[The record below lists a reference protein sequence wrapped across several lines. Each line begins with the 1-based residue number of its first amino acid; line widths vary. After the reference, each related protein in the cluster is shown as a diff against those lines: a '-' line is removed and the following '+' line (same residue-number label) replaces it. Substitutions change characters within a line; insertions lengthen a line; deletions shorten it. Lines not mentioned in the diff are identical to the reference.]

1 MSRSTFL
8 PDAPELAQLLTRA
21 GVGVRHR
28 EAVVARWSSGSLD
41 QSERPTRPRF
51 AAICDDERGRPVTN
65 DEVLEPLPDMYGA
78 MSDRAK
84 RALEWLGRA
93 TGATKLF
100 LADEYGLPL
109 ASRNVPDPWLAY
121 VAALA
126 QARAD
131 IARLGGHQVACFS
144 LYVEMEK
151 MSVVWQTTT
160 AGLITAGW
168 VGAWGIG
175 GVSLPLNER
184 ITEMLHQVAS
194 GLTLAENTK
203 GPSSWPLA

>member
-8 PDAPELAQLLTRA
+8 PDAPELAELLTRA

-28 EAVVARWSSGSLD
+28 EAIVARWSSGSLD

-51 AAICDDERGRPVTN
+51 EAIRDDERGRPVTN
-65 DEVLEPLPDMYGA
+65 DQALDPLPDMYGS

-84 RALEWLGRA
+84 RALDWLERA
-93 TGATKLF
+93 LGATKVF

-126 QARAD
+126 QTRAD

-151 MSVVWQTTT
+151 MSVV
-160 AGLITAGW
+160 
-168 VGAWGIG
+168 
-175 GVSLPLNER
+175 
-184 ITEMLHQVAS
+184 
-194 GLTLAENTK
+194 
-203 GPSSWPLA
+203 